1 MLSLV
6 RSLTVKKVEIE
17 EDKEGFDL
25 IFCMHKQLCHCY
37 VERRKRGSPEGR
49 AEKKGISK
57 NIVIAYSRL

>member
-1 MLSLV
+1 M
-6 RSLTVKKVEIE
+6 KKMEIE

-25 IFCMHKQLCHCY
+25 IFCIHKQLCHCY